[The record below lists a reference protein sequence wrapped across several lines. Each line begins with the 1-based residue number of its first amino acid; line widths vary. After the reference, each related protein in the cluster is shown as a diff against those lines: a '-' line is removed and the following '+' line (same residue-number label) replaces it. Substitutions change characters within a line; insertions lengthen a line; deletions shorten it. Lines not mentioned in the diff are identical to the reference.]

1 MDSELSS
8 SQKNDSGEK
17 AARYTFRK
25 KDRLASNI
33 VISDLAKNGKVLN
46 HPPFRLLYSIG
57 EVTDTKKVS
66 SPVQVAIAVP
76 KRNFK
81 KAVDR
86 NLIKRRI
93 REAYRLNNRVLHEQM
108 AQASAFNLKILLV
121 YVSPEIM
128 SYQGIEEQ
136 LIALLRRLVGR
147 IEKAVDASASTSR

>member
-8 SQKNDSGEK
+8 SPENNSNERTV
-17 AARYTFRK
+17 RYRFRK
-25 KDRLASNI
+25 KDRLSSNI

-46 HPPFRLLYSIG
+46 HPPFRLLYSMG
-57 EVTDTKKVS
+57 EITDTKKAS
-66 SPVQVAIAVP
+66 SPLQVAIAVP

-93 REAYRLNNRVLHEQM
+93 REAYRLNNRALHEQM

-121 YVSPEIM
+121 YVSPQIM
-128 SYQGIEEQ
+128 PYQGIEEQ
-136 LIALLRRLVGR
+136 LTALLRRLVGR
-147 IEKAVDASASTSR
+147 IEKAVGASTSASR